1 VNSNTN
7 IDFYFDFISPYAYL
21 ASLRLPE
28 LEAMGYTISLKP
40 VLFAGMLNHHGQKGP
55 AEIAPKRTHTYRQ
68 VLWIAKQMGVALQL
82 PHAHP
87 FNPLPMLRLQM
98 ANGNTAASM
107 KQLFEYVWRDG
118 HLPGD
123 TTHWNALVQACGR
136 TTQDL
141 EQADV
146 KLAVRQHTEEAIALQ
161 MFGVPCLRVA
171 NENFWG
177 LDSIDML
184 KAYLQG
190 DTFFESPAWT
200 GAATLPVGAS
210 RQ

>member
-1 VNSNTN
+1 MNPKKD
-7 IDFYFDFISPYAYL
+7 IAFYFDFISPYAYL
-21 ASLRLPE
+21 ASLRLHE
-28 LEAMGYTISLKP
+28 LEAIGYTITLKP

-107 KQLFEYVWRDG
+107 HQLFDYVWRAG
-118 HLPGD
+118 HLPSD
-123 TTHWNALVQACGR
+123 ALPWNQLMQACGR
-136 TTQDL
+136 STPDL
-141 EQADV
+141 EHAAV
-146 KLAVRQHTEEAIALQ
+146 KQAVRQNTEEAIALT
-161 MFGVPCLRVA
+161 MFGVPCFRIA
-171 NENFWG
+171 DENFWG
-177 LDSIDML
+177 LDSLDML

-190 DTFFESPAWT
+190 DAFFSTPAWH
-200 GAATLPVGAS
+200 AAANLPVGAS

>member
-1 VNSNTN
+1 MKPAAN

-21 ASLRLPE
+21 ASLRLHE
-28 LEAMGYTISLKP
+28 LEAMGHNIALKP
-40 VLFAGMLNHHGQKGP
+40 LLFAGMLNHHGQKGP

-68 VLWIAKQMGVALQL
+68 VLWLAKKMGVELQL

-87 FNPLPMLRLQM
+87 FNPLPILRLQL

-107 KQLFEYVWRDG
+107 KKLFEYVWRDG
-118 HLPGD
+118 YLPND
-123 TTHWNALVQACGR
+123 ALPWQTLMQACAR
-136 TTQDL
+136 TAQDL
-141 EQADV
+141 EQMEV
-146 KLAVRQHTEEAIALQ
+146 KLALRHNTEEALRLE
-161 MFGVPCLRVA
+161 MFGVPCFRIG

-184 KAYLQG
+184 KAYLQE
-190 DTFFESPAWT
+190 DDFFTSPGWL
-200 GAATLPVGAS
+200 GAATLPVGAT